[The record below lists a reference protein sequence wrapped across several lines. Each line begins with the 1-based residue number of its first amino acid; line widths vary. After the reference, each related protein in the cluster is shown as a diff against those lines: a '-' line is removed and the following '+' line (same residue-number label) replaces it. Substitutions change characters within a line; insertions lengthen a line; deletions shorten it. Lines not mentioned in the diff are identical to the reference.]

1 VHGQLQQEH
10 KALEEA
16 RATLKL
22 RDAEIAWL
30 IRELV
35 QEAMSFKELRNAGEE
50 KDATILELQQAAE
63 TARATL
69 ETEKLPL

>member
-1 VHGQLQQEH
+1 
-10 KALEEA
+10 LEEA

-35 QEAMSFKELRNAGEE
+35 QEAVSFKELRNAGEE
-50 KDATILELQQAAE
+50 KDTTILELQQAAE
-63 TARATL
+63 TAHATL